1 MNLMRRPILFELGL
15 CLIMGLP
22 IGCTTG
28 AMNTGKQNLDLLV
41 ESKAA
46 FQQGRTDRALEIA
59 SEAVRVAPDR
69 AEAWNAR
76 GFFYASQ
83 GRDGAGAQRPYPSS
97 PIGCSQRD
105 LPEQPWC
112 RELESG
118 KADLRTCRI

>member
-69 AEAWNAR
+69 AEAWNTR

-83 GRDGAGAQRPYPSS
+83 GRMEQALSDLTQSS
-97 PIGCSQRD
+97 PIGSSQRD

-112 RELESG
+112 REL
-118 KADLRTCRI
+118 